1 METSQ
6 LTLYYLPSC
15 PYCRKVLR
23 ALDELGVKIQ
33 MKNIHE
39 KDEYRQELLKIGG
52 KGQVP
57 CLVINGRAMYESD
70 EIVKWLRQNLK
81 GV

>member
-1 METSQ
+1 MENSQ

-15 PYCRKVLR
+15 PYCRKVLH
-23 ALDELGVKIQ
+23 ALDELGAKIP

-39 KDEYRQELLKIGG
+39 NDEYRQELLKIGG